1 MRTLALA
8 PALALALAVPAHA
21 QSTCD
26 RAFSDSTALRDLH
39 AINRVAAIPP
49 IWHGY
54 TLEHHPL
61 LLIADTTFH
70 GRPATPVCA
79 AIWRAN
85 KPLQIMELAVRPR
98 FSTPLYALINLDS
111 IGPRANA
118 ATMAGAFPPVDPRVA
133 ARLREVGV

>member
-8 PALALALAVPAHA
+8 SALALVLAVPASA

-26 RAFSDSTALRDLH
+26 RAFTASLALRDLR
-39 AINRVAAIPP
+39 AITCVAAVPP
-49 IWHGY
+49 IWNGY
-54 TLEHHPL
+54 TLANHPL
-61 LLIADTTFH
+61 LFIADTTFH

-85 KPLQIMELAVRPR
+85 KPLQIIELAVRPR
-98 FSTPLYALINLDS
+98 FSTPVYALINLDS

-133 ARLREVGV
+133 ARLRE